1 MNNYINVN
9 ELSTPK
15 KGSDCQK
22 CWKSKTQLNAAYK
35 SQNFK
40 YIDTYELKV
49 IHGKYISYK
58 HHKGGVAILIS
69 GKTDFKTICQRF

>member
-9 ELSTPK
+9 ELNTTK

-22 CWKSKTQLNAAYK
+22 FWKSKTWLNAAYK

-40 YIDTYELKV
+40 YMNTYELKV
-49 IHGKYISYK
+49 IHSKIYIMQ
-58 HHKGGVAILIS
+58 
-69 GKTDFKTICQRF
+69 TP